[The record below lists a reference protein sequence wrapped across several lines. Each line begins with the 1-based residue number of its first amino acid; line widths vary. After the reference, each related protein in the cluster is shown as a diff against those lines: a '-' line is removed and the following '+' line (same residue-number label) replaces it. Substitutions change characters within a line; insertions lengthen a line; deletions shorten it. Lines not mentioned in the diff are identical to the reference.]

1 MRNVLAKVS
10 KANGEMVAA
19 AVRTI
24 FAQPDPDAVRAQV
37 DVVAGMLIDRFP
49 AVAELLLDARC
60 DITAFADFPQAHW
73 RKVWSNNP
81 ISVNR
86 LSGDT
91 FTLAA

>member
-1 MRNVLAKVS
+1 
-10 KANGEMVAA
+10 
-19 AVRTI
+19 
-24 FAQPDPDAVRAQV
+24 
-37 DVVAGMLIDRFP
+37 MLIDRFP